1 MQCASFASFSPL
13 ASDRWT
19 HRSPRETMGA
29 AYSMYTQTFPPA
41 PKWGLND
48 IPDLSGRV
56 AVVTGGY
63 AGIGAETAK
72 VR

>member
-1 MQCASFASFSPL
+1 
-13 ASDRWT
+13 
-19 HRSPRETMGA
+19 MGA

-41 PKWGLND
+41 PKWGLNN